1 MKYLIIASPGLTPVP
16 VEQGADL
23 LKAASVWIKGKLED
37 GSLDCHYS
45 YFGGGGMGIAN
56 AESHAELLANI
67 LAYPLYPFFEWE
79 VTPLMEY
86 EGAYEEYAGFYQRM
100 AG

>member
-1 MKYLIIASPGLTPVP
+1 MKFLIIGSPGLTQVP
-16 VEQGADL
+16 IEQGADL
-23 LKAASVWIKGKLED
+23 LKAGSAWIKGKIAD
-37 GSLDCHYS
+37 GTLDCHYS
-45 YFGGGGMGIAN
+45 YFGGGGMAIAN
-56 AESHAELLANI
+56 AESHADLLADI

-86 EGAYEEYAGFYQRM
+86 ERAYEEYAGFYQRM